1 MRVNFGRDTTSVAK
15 TLSRARSSVLETLFL
30 ATTFAFLVSLT
41 ACQRSGGQFFTPG
54 LLIINGPAPDSKKPA
69 GKKIKLSLEVTGDG
83 VLKPSNTDA
92 GSQLATAILG
102 VEIYLVSREH
112 NITISQGPQL
122 MQGERGSSV
131 KHMDFVIPE
140 VIEIVLAL
148 ETGHQSREHHTDR
161 GNCVC
166 IRFGVLQLSP
176 TANTAFFTPS
186 KLDRINGKEFYSV
199 YSLPFHVL
207 EAGEKDETKS
217 VGAGERNKCA
227 DFPAPQAELQDSR
240 PSKQPFIKK
249 GQTGFKIQKGKIP
262 LPEGEDTFVPEVV
275 VTTLMVQ
282 AANTGTPTPPP
293 KNEADVKKSK
303 SPAEDTP
310 AGKEPTPPKSP
321 EPPVQET
328 SPTQS
333 STSVVKDATPPTQD
347 LTPPTQDP
355 IRPPFQ
361 PANRVQE
368 GSQSTNKDS
377 GRSSGENK
385 RTGFSSRITFKENAS
400 GRSANKSQL
409 STSSGIPTDSPALS
423 PQTAT
428 NAIFDDDAKRS
439 KATERPKTLP
449 SATESKDLPTEAE
462 ELVSKQSPTPVESLN
477 PPLND
482 SEASKQA
489 VEHPAESSHTGT
501 LDPAVVEAVESRGS
515 MGKISQANAAVLGQK
530 SSSSTPKQMVFS
542 VPLIAP
548 SRSDSNVLSTYSS
561 KITFLLS
568 LALYSIVT
576 LLY

>member
-140 VIEIVLAL
+140 VIEI
-148 ETGHQSREHHTDR
+148 
-161 GNCVC
+161 
-166 IRFGVLQLSP
+166 P

>member
-140 VIEIVLAL
+140 CTAPGDYQVIFHE
-148 ETGHQSREHHTDR
+148 
-161 GNCVC
+161 
-166 IRFGVLQLSP
+166 
-176 TANTAFFTPS
+176 
-186 KLDRINGKEFYSV
+186 LDRINGKEFYSV

>member
-140 VIEIVLAL
+140 
-148 ETGHQSREHHTDR
+148 
-161 GNCVC
+161 
-166 IRFGVLQLSP
+166 P